1 MPPRQQPCL
10 RTLPPTIPMD
20 QLGVLEVRQ
29 RLPEL
34 LRRAGN
40 GVETL
45 ITRHGHPVAALV
57 PLHQRLRPLRQSLT
71 ALKGTG
77 SGCWKERDR
86 PEPNRARVGPLV
98 LNPLLMP
105 HGALLALDASVIIPF
120 LRDEA
125 RLGEA
130 YAPVLEGIAIGR
142 WRGVLGMATL
152 ATLVGGALAAGR
164 DDLAERWERVFTDP
178 TGWMLVDTTPRV
190 SVAAARLQHRCGLA
204 AGPALDLAA
213 ALEGGATAMIS
224 HDRDSLLVGDPPLVP
239 PLLPVLSALM
249 PVL

>member
-1 MPPRQQPCL
+1 
-10 RTLPPTIPMD
+10 MD

-34 LRRAGN
+34 LRRADS

-77 SGCWKERDR
+77 SGCWKDR
-86 PEPNRARVGPLV
+86 NGSEPDRARVRPLV

-120 LRDEA
+120 LRGEA
-125 RLGEA
+125 QLGEA
-130 YAPVLEGIAIGR
+130 YAPVLEGIAMGR

-178 TGWMLVDTTPRV
+178 AGWVLVNTTPRV
-190 SVAAARLQHRCGLA
+190 SVAAARLQHRCGLE

-224 HDRDSLLVGDPPLVP
+224 HDRDTLLVGDP

-249 PVL
+249 PVLQPLSLGPVSSP